1 MENIKRTFAKYVSL
15 NIIGMIGISCY
26 ILADTFFV
34 AQGVGTLG
42 LAALNFAI
50 PVYSIIHAIGL
61 MVGMGGATRYSLSG
75 TKDVFLQSLYM
86 ILAASVIF
94 LIMSK
99 FSEPV
104 AYFLGADA
112 DAIDNTS
119 TYVKIMFL
127 FSPMFMLNNCLVC
140 FVRNDG
146 NPKLSMVSMFVG
158 SVSNIILDYVFIFPC
173 GMGMLGAAV
182 ATGISPVVGVS
193 ILSWHFIKGKN
204 TFGIRRVKPR
214 FNAFRDISSIGVSTF
229 ITELS
234 VGIVMV
240 VFNIVIMRIAG
251 NSGVAAY
258 GVVANIALVF
268 TSVFTGIAQGMQ
280 PIVSQSYAKADKD
293 SIKKVLRY
301 GIITTLVFCV
311 CIYSLS
317 FIFAEPIV
325 ALFNSENDA
334 ALGEIAKAGM
344 RLYFIS
350 LFFSGVNIVITIFFS
365 ALGRA
370 KDSFIVSI
378 LRGIAVII
386 PVTVIMSYIFG
397 MNGVWLSAAVAE
409 AIVTCSVL
417 LGKKVDIFV
426 K

>member
-1 MENIKRTFAKYVSL
+1 MDNIKRTFAKYVSL

-50 PVYSIIHAIGL
+50 PIYSIIHAIGL
-61 MVGMGGATRYSLSG
+61 MVGMGGATRFSLSG
-75 TKDVFLQSLYM
+75 SKDVFTQSLYM
-86 ILAASVIF
+86 LIIASAVF
-94 LIMSK
+94 YIMSF

-104 AYFLGADA
+104 AYFLGAD
-112 DAIDNTS
+112 DKTMGYTS
-119 TYVKIMFL
+119 VYVRIMFL
-127 FSPMFMLNNCLVC
+127 FSPMFMMNNCLIC

-146 NPKLSMVSMFVG
+146 NPKLSMISMFVG

-182 ATGISPVVGVS
+182 ATGISPVVGVAIMS
-193 ILSWHFIKGKN
+193 YHFIKRNN
-204 TFGIRRVKPR
+204 TFGIKRTRPSFKS
-214 FNAFRDISSIGVSTF
+214 FCDISSIGISTF
-229 ITELS
+229 VTELS

-268 TSVFTGIAQGMQ
+268 ISVFTGIAQGMQ
-280 PIVSQSYAKADKD
+280 PIVSQSYAKSDNK
-293 SIKKVLRY
+293 SIKKVLYY
-301 GIITTLVFCV
+301 GIVTTLVFCV
-311 CIYSLS
+311 CIYLLS
-317 FIFAEPIV
+317 FILAEPIV
-325 ALFNSENDA
+325 ELFNSEKDA
-334 ALGEIAKAGM
+334 SLAIIAKDGM

-350 LFFSGVNIVITIFFS
+350 LFFSGINVVMTIFFS
-365 ALGRA
+365 ALGRG
-370 KDSFIVSI
+370 KESFIISI
-378 LRGIAVII
+378 LRGIIVIV
-386 PVTVIMSYIFG
+386 PVTLLMSYLFG
-397 MNGVWLSAAVAE
+397 MTGVWLSSAIAE
-409 AIVTCSVL
+409 ALVL
-417 LGKKVDIFV
+417 LGVLLRKKVDIFE